1 MLATENT
8 VLCSHG
14 WIKDCTAAW
23 RWMPQ
28 FKSFS
33 HYWYW
38 TMSSTD
44 HSIFPKGQLFLGHET
59 ICSNMSPLD
68 WRNVC
73 STLWMAKAFNNKV
86 SGGDNCKDIGD
97 KEGNLCLEILTN
109 WLSGSEFE
117 QTPGDSLCLEILT
130 NWLSGSEFEQ
140 TPGDSEGRGSL
151 ACCRPRGPKES
162 DTT

>member
-1 MLATENT
+1 MWYDCERGHSWSQLSAPRQRMLATENT
-8 VLCSHG
+8 VLRSHS
-14 WIKDCTAAW
+14 WIKDYTAAW
-23 RWMPQ
+23 RLMPQ
-28 FKSFS
+28 FKIFS

-73 STLWMAKAFNNKV
+73 GILWMAKAFKNKA
-86 SGGDNCKDIGD
+86 SGGDNCKDIGN
-97 KEGNLCLEILTN
+97 KKGNLCLEILTN
-109 WLSGSEFE
+109 WLNGSE
-117 QTPGDSLCLEILT
+117 L
-130 NWLSGSEFEQ
+130 EQ
-140 TPGDSEGRGSL
+140 TPGDSEGWGSL
-151 ACCRPRGPKES
+151 ACCPPRGPKES